1 MTPVVSL
8 WNLHDCKTM
17 GAQMSTVRLVNPM
30 NPTSLTEEQAAR
42 RQAKAVDFTR
52 NIVKDPALADEIES
66 LTVEEYAQRKGF
78 RLQNPSNDKKEA
90 EEMATDQKL
99 VQKIDELCES
109 NRELA
114 QTIRRSQGTSIDRRA
129 SNPSRRLSNPNG
141 DDDGARESLQ
151 SASAERRA
159 KRASEHLDQ
168 ALDAMQEAQEALDE
182 GDSEAAQEILQD
194 VLGEYDSDGDEE

>member
-1 MTPVVSL
+1 
-8 WNLHDCKTM
+8 
-17 GAQMSTVRLVNPM
+17 MSTVRLVNPM